1 MWEFEAGSG
10 CAWLSLGGQVTHL
23 VQPLPL
29 DPQDPAKGPV
39 SFTPLQHCPW
49 LSWQLPRLAWG
60 PPGGLQ
66 DHLAGSTTQPGPTL
80 LWDPIV
86 HPPWRSEAL
95 PGGVRVLWGT
105 QSPQPLSCAPVWLL
119 PGVSPVMTCGVPTVI
134 PLSSSLWWHHHL
146 YGDTLWCSDVSCRP
160 ELYMYTYIYLLI

>member
-86 HPPWRSEAL
+86 HL
-95 PGGVRVLWGT
+95 PGDLRHSLVESVFCGGPRVP
-105 QSPQPLSCAPVWLL
+105 SPFPVLQCGYSLGSPL
-119 PGVSPVMTCGVPTVI
+119 
-134 PLSSSLWWHHHL
+134 
-146 YGDTLWCSDVSCRP
+146 
-160 ELYMYTYIYLLI
+160 